1 MVDEFAEP
9 PSRAGED
16 DTERDPSADAAVE
29 DEAAIEDNAAGDVAA
44 EDGPVAAPGFAE
56 PSDAAVAEPPGIAG
70 TVSADMVAEP
80 FESGASDA
88 EPAETPTD
96 PGLVEP
102 EVQPDAE
109 SWESLQIAGRY
120 AIGEPIGESRLGWV
134 YRAWDSET
142 EQDVEVTFLY
152 AAMVAAADDV
162 ETRLEE
168 LRGLQHLHVLPLLH
182 WELHPAPCLV
192 YPAPTMRLQQLIG
205 LGAALTPS
213 QALLIGLQAAE
224 TLHGLRERGITHGAL
239 TPWHCCIDITGRLRL
254 AGMGLDFLSY
264 PDSAEAS
271 SRYSAPETIPTTSRD
286 EDATADVP
294 DEPDTADAATV
305 PADFADADV
314 EWGIAD
320 ETGADAEWDVADGVA
335 ADAEEDASGDVGQ
348 EVVVGAPAFD
358 PGAAD
363 VYGLGLLL
371 AEAAAGRPLTPAE
384 ISSLG
389 MTILPPDATPATA
402 RHLARLA
409 PLLAQASAAMPEQR
423 LDADELAL
431 ALRATAE
438 MMPPP
443 RRLDEAFQRVEEH
456 ELQPVPATEPE
467 PVPRRETARP
477 RNLLVRL
484 VAAAAVVAAAV
495 LLVVSVADNGGTPSH
510 TVPDVVGMSWS
521 QANRTLSDGGWAVRR
536 LEVRV
541 PDVAIG
547 EVIGQLPEPGGL
559 LDEGQV
565 VKVQISLGEPLV
577 VVPADIVGMS
587 LEEAGLRL
595 SAIGLRP
602 GSLSHRFDVS
612 VPDGAVVAVSETLPE
627 LPRGS
632 TVDLVIAVHR

>member
-16 DTERDPSADAAVE
+16 DTERDPSADAAV
-29 DEAAIEDNAAGDVAA
+29 
-44 EDGPVAAPGFAE
+44 
-56 PSDAAVAEPPGIAG
+56 AEPPGIAD

-88 EPAETPTD
+88 ELAETPTD

-152 AAMVAAADDV
+152 ADMVAVADDV

-286 EDATADVP
+286 EHATADVP
-294 DEPDTADAATV
+294 DEPDEADTADAATV

-320 ETGADAEWDVADGVA
+320 ETGADAE
-335 ADAEEDASGDVGQ
+335 EDASGDVGQ
-348 EVVVGAPAFD
+348 EVVGAAPAFD

-423 LDADELAL
+423 LDAGELAL

-443 RRLDEAFQRVEEH
+443 LRLDEVFQRVEEH
-456 ELQPVPATEPE
+456 ELQPAPATEPE

-612 VPDGAVVAVSETLPE
+612 VPDGAVVAVSEILPE